1 MTASREPAF
10 KRFAEAGKLHKL
22 LSAAG
27 LVGVSGRWSVGPDVV
42 RLARKL
48 ALGYRL
54 YFSGDVLNSEG
65 RKLFEEMA
73 RMLVYEH
80 PELKGVVTRAR
91 RNPTLGNVL
100 KVLERVLGD
109 EAEKLVREGV
119 EGPYAW

>member
-1 MTASREPAF
+1 
-10 KRFAEAGKLHKL
+10 
-22 LSAAG
+22 
-27 LVGVSGRWSVGPDVV
+27 VGGSGCSSIGPDVV

-54 YFSGDVLNSEG
+54 YFSGDLLNSEG
-65 RKLFEEMA
+65 RKVFEKMA

-100 KVLERVLGD
+100 KVLERILGE

-119 EGPYAW
+119 EGPYSW

>member
-1 MTASREPAF
+1 MS
-10 KRFAEAGKLHKL
+10 G
-22 LSAAG
+22 
-27 LVGVSGRWSVGPDVV
+27 SGRSSIGPDVV

-48 ALGYRL
+48 ALGCRL
-54 YFSGDVLNSEG
+54 YFSGDLLNSEG

>member
-1 MTASREPAF
+1 MGTGE
-10 KRFAEAGKLHKL
+10 
-22 LSAAG
+22 
-27 LVGVSGRWSVGPDVV
+27 RWSVGPDVV

-48 ALGYRL
+48 ALGCRL
-54 YFSGDVLNSEG
+54 YFSGDTLNSEG

-73 RMLVYEH
+73 RKLIYEH

-91 RNPTLGNVL
+91 RNPTLCNVL
-100 KVLERVLGD
+100 KVLERVLGE

>member
-1 MTASREPAF
+1 M
-10 KRFAEAGKLHKL
+10 
-22 LSAAG
+22 
-27 LVGVSGRWSVGPDVV
+27 GVRGHRSVGPDVV

-54 YFSGDVLNSEG
+54 YFSGDALNSEG

-91 RNPTLGNVL
+91 RNPTLSNVL
-100 KVLERVLGD
+100 KVLERILGE
-109 EAEKLVREGV
+109 EAEKLVRGGV
-119 EGPYAW
+119 EGPYSWR